1 MIKCPEITL
10 HVEHEN
16 INAVNR
22 EKGSSSEYK
31 LAYILIESMSYHSTQ
46 TFI

>member
-1 MIKCPEITL
+1 MIKMIKCPEITS

-22 EKGSSSEYK
+22 EKGSSSSEYK
-31 LAYILIESMSYHSTQ
+31 FSHI
-46 TFI
+46 F